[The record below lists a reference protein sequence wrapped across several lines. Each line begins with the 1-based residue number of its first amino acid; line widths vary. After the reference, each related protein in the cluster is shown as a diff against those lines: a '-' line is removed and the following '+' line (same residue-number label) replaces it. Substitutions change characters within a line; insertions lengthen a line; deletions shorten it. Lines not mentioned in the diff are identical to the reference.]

1 MSRFCELIAL
11 WSAHLSRPRQRTLP
25 AAAAMNLSLKPS
37 HFICQ
42 FKKTFFKKNLAVNFR
57 LSCVFFPSRFIF
69 NGFGFSRERQ
79 LIDSITQSQKQREI
93 YSKTK
98 TPANAE
104 KIIHSCGVILLF
116 LRLGTFFSSAVHVS
130 RTASSSKGRIVLK
143 EVILAAWDLHLQ
155 WLYHRVHTGVMKKK
169 SWVQVLGGCWGSF
182 SFICVF
188 WNSSLEEVQ

>member
-1 MSRFCELIAL
+1 M
-11 WSAHLSRPRQRTLP
+11 
-25 AAAAMNLSLKPS
+25 
-37 HFICQ
+37 
-42 FKKTFFKKNLAVNFR
+42 FFFL
-57 LSCVFFPSRFIF
+57 SRFIF

-155 WLYHRVHTGVMKKK
+155 WLYHRVHTSWKRSLGFKCWVGAGVLSLSFVCSETVPLRRCNSYVFSIKRFEVW
-169 SWVQVLGGCWGSF
+169 SLGQSKPKVH
-182 SFICVF
+182 SIIT
-188 WNSSLEEVQ
+188 NLPPPQKNL